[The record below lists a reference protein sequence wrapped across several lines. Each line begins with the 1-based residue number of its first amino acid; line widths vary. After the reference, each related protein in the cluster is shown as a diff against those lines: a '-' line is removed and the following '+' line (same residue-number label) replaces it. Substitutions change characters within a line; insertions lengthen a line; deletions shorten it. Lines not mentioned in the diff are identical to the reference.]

1 MRARDLMT
9 PDPISFPPETP
20 IHVVA
25 RAFAER
31 GISGA
36 PVVDAEGRLVGM
48 VTEGDLLRRL
58 AAPADKP
65 ESWIAALLAPAAKQA
80 DRFAR
85 THGRTAAD
93 VMTRGAV
100 SAEEDMPIEKLGQA
114 MEQRNI
120 RRIPV
125 VRRDRLV
132 GIVSRADLIRA
143 LLQPAAD
150 LDADAPDERIRRD
163 LVRAMKTQPWIDA
176 FYIFPE
182 VRDGVVYF
190 HGHCRNDAVKRALH
204 VLAENLPGV
213 KAVEVMVERPPLPV
227 ASA

>member
-20 IHVVA
+20 IQVVA

-65 ESWIAALLAPAAKQA
+65 ESWIATLLAPAARQA

-100 SAEEDMPIEKLGQA
+100 SAEEDMPIEKLAQA

-125 VRRDRLV
+125 VRGDRLV

-143 LLQPAAD
+143 LLQPAED
-150 LDADAPDERIRRD
+150 LAADAPDERIRRD
-163 LVRAMKTQPWIDA
+163 LVAAMKTQPWIDA

-182 VRDGVVYF
+182 VKDGVVYF
-190 HGHCRNDAVKRALH
+190 HGFCRNESVRRALH
-204 VLAENLPGV
+204 VLAETLPGV
-213 KAVEVMVERPPLPV
+213 RDVKVMVERPPLPV
-227 ASA
+227 IGA

>member
-9 PDPISFPPETP
+9 PDPVSFPPETP
-20 IHVVA
+20 LPVVA
-25 RAFAER
+25 RGLAER

-36 PVVDAEGRLVGM
+36 PVVDAAGRLVGM

-58 AAPADKP
+58 AAPEDRP
-65 ESWIAALLAPAAKQA
+65 ESWIATLLAPAARQA

-100 SAEEDMPIEKLGQA
+100 TAEEDTPIEKLAQA
-114 MEQRNI
+114 MERRNI

-125 VRRDRLV
+125 LRDDRLV

-143 LLQPAAD
+143 LLHPPED
-150 LDADAPDERIRRD
+150 LAADAPDERIRRD
-163 LVRAMKTQPWIDA
+163 LVAAMKTQPWIDA

-182 VRDGVVYF
+182 VKDGVVYF
-190 HGHCRNDAVKRALH
+190 HGYCRNDAVKRALH

-213 KAVEVMVERPPLPV
+213 KDVQVMVERPPLPV
-227 ASA
+227 VGA